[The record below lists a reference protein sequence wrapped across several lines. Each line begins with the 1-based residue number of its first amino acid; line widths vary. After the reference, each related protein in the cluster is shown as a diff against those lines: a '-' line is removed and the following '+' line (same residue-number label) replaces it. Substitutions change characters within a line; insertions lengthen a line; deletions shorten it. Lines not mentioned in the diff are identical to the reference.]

1 MKKKKFDCL
10 GVEYLIKEV
19 KEIKIEDKEGIFRHG
34 ETNYLNREVKIAK
47 SAKGIPLDK
56 RDNRLTLLH
65 ELFHLFLDEGQYSNL
80 SDDEPLVEWLARC
93 MNAAMEQGVLKMY
106 E

>member
-1 MKKKKFDCL
+1 MKEKKFDIF

-19 KEIKIEDKEGIFRHG
+19 KEIKVEDKEGVFRHG
-34 ETNYLNREVKIAK
+34 ETNSLTREIQIAK
-47 SAKGIPLDK
+47 SAKNIDLGK

-65 ELFHLFLDEGQYSNL
+65 ELFHAFLDEGQYLDL
-80 SDDEPLVEWLARC
+80 SDEEPLVEWLARC
-93 MNAAMEQGVLKMY
+93 TNAAIEQGVLKMY